1 MKKYTIAIL
10 LIALPALLKAQIITG
25 KVIRMGD
32 KSIIAN
38 ASVYFSGSVKGT
50 RTDSLGMFKLFTT
63 QTNVPIIVSC
73 VGYYSET
80 ITGYTPGKLYEVY
93 LKPKE
98 NIMRMVQIG
107 DDGMSRAGKVA
118 IFKREFL
125 GTSTYGLNCIIT
137 NMDDIDLDYSK
148 KKDELTASCNNP
160 IIIKNKLLGYTITY
174 YLDNFSRTSAGV
186 LYAGNYLFKEDMP
199 LGARDVKKIQKERER
214 AYSDSRM
221 HLIRAIWSRTVDASD
236 FTIYDS
242 LYEKI
247 KVEDILVA
255 NEKGDKFINLKGAIH
270 ITYKGNS
277 RYITNIKQ
285 KEAYSYVN
293 ERGFYGTGLAW
304 SGAMSTQRIGDMLP
318 FEYVSPQD
326 IIPQKSRIKQ

>member
-1 MKKYTIAIL
+1 MKKYIHIIL
-10 LIALPALLKAQIITG
+10 FIVLPVLLKAQLITG
-25 KVIRMGD
+25 KVMRLGD
-32 KSIIAN
+32 NSLIPN

-50 RTDSLGMFKLFTT
+50 RTDSLGTFKLFTT

-73 VGYYSET
+73 VGYYSAT
-80 ITGYTPGKLYEVY
+80 ITDYTAGKLYMVY

-98 NIMRMVQIG
+98 NMMRMVQIG
-107 DDGMSRAGKVA
+107 NDGMSREQKIA

-125 GTSTYGLNCIIT
+125 GTSTYGLNCTIT
-137 NMDDIDLDYSK
+137 NMDDIDLDYNK
-148 KKDELTASCNNP
+148 KKDELTASCNNA
-160 IIIKNKLLGYTITY
+160 IMIKNKLLGYTLTY
-174 YLDNFSRTSAGV
+174 YLDSFSRTSAN
-186 LYAGNYLFKEDMP
+186 LQYAGNYLFKEDMP
-199 LGARDVKKIQKERER
+199 VVAKEVKKIQKEREK

-221 HLIRAIWSRTVDASD
+221 HLIRAIWSRTVGDSE

-247 KVEDILVA
+247 RVVDILVA
-255 NEKGDKFINLKGAIH
+255 NSKGDMFINLKGPIH
-270 ITYKGNS
+270 ITYKGNN

-285 KEAYSYVN
+285 KETYSYVN

-304 SGAMSTQRIGDMLP
+304 SGAMSAQRIGDMLP

-326 IIPQKSRIKQ
+326 IIPKQSRIKQ